1 LKVLGVAGGSGSGK
15 TTFAQMLAKALG
27 DDKVLIL
34 AQDSYYRDQS
44 AHFDHD
50 GGSVNFDHPDAID
63 WPLMCQHLDQLRRN
77 HPIEI
82 PIYDF
87 ATHKRKTE
95 TVHAVPK
102 PYVVVDGILIYVE
115 SAVRDRMD
123 YKVYIQTAE
132 DVRFERRLRRD
143 VVERGRTEDGVRA
156 QIAAQVKPMH
166 DEFVEPTAELSDAI
180 ISGEKS
186 FAPLVDLLIQQLS
199 QIDGFLQT

>member
-15 TTFAQMLAKALG
+15 TTFANMLASALG

-63 WPLMCQHLDQLRRN
+63 WPLMCHHLDELRHNR
-77 HPIEI
+77 PIEV

-87 ATHKRKTE
+87 ATHKRRKD
-95 TVHAVPK
+95 TVRATPK
-102 PYVVVDGILIYVE
+102 PFVVVDGILIYVE
-115 SAVRDRMD
+115 AAVRERMD
-123 YKVYIQTAE
+123 YRIFIQTAE

-186 FAPLVDLLIQQLS
+186 FAPLVDLVIQKLKATY
-199 QIDGFLQT
+199 GFS

>member
-1 LKVLGVAGGSGSGK
+1 MKVLGVAGGSGSGK

-63 WPLMCQHLDQLRRN
+63 WPLMCQHLDLLRRN

-95 TVHAVPK
+95 TIRALPK

-186 FAPLVDLLIQQLS
+186 FAPLVDLLIQQLG
-199 QIDGFLQT
+199 QIDGFLS